1 VEKKLGQ
8 VSAKMKSARRQSGSA
23 SWRSNHGHSRGARNA
38 MTDAAQALS
47 QIANKKST
55 SNSPDNSMMLLLLE
69 RMDKSDEA
77 RAKDARDAEE
87 RRAQAEHRRD
97 LLTIKQ
103 TAITN
108 TMLAKALGLKEVVD
122 LISPDLSPPRRADRS
137 PSASGAAR
145 GGRGS
150 PARGGRGSPDRV
162 RRGSPSGGLP
172 LFTP

>member
-1 VEKKLGQ
+1 
-8 VSAKMKSARRQSGSA
+8 
-23 SWRSNHGHSRGARNA
+23 

-108 TMLAKALGLKEVVD
+108 TMLAKALGQ
-122 LISPDLSPPRRADRS
+122 
-137 PSASGAAR
+137 
-145 GGRGS
+145 
-150 PARGGRGSPDRV
+150 
-162 RRGSPSGGLP
+162 RRGKAL
-172 LFTP
+172 LRR